1 MPFYVKLNMLEV
13 DTDSLL
19 EDSGKSSEGFLKCF
33 KSGRLQHQALLLFRC
48 TQPRASLQ
56 APKSPRH
63 LQLEATGHTTR
74 LLQNK
79 SKPRGLQPDFS
90 FSCIFES

>member
-19 EDSGKSSEGFLKCF
+19 EDWQKLRGISKCF

-79 SKPRGLQPDFS
+79 SKPPGLQPDFS